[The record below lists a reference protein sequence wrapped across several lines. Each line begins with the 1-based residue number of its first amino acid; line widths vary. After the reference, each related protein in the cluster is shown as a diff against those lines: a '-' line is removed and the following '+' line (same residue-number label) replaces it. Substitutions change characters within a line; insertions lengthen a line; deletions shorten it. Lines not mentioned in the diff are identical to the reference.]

1 MQEQAQQSTQN
12 DNIYNQS
19 HSQKNVTI
27 QKVDK
32 LITPFDLEHSI
43 LRPQV
48 DPLVG
53 DIVTRLLQKIKWK
66 LKDADV
72 SKGKG
77 AADAYADEDRQAVQS
92 QSYDQ
97 WNEALAKK
105 FAVMYKKYLKFKEHI
120 NVETDPNL
128 KWCPSVSCMNYVRR
142 KKTCCCLWSST
153 AICECK
159 QVMCFKCGAAAHPG
173 SSCNKVGNAELRKYM
188 QENDVVK
195 CPNCGF
201 GTEKIDGCNHMTCA
215 KCSYGWCWIC
225 RGKYRSGHFSDWN
238 IFGCPGG

>member
-77 AADAYADEDRQAVQS
+77 AVDAYADEDRQAVQS

-105 FAVMYKKYLKFKEHI
+105 FAVMYKKYLKFRQGFMKHENEEEITKVLEDDQGSEGEDQEGSPCKDKNKE
-120 NVETDPNL
+120 EEE
-128 KWCPSVSCMNYVRR
+128 
-142 KKTCCCLWSST
+142 KKEDGQEDDDKPKDKEAKDE
-153 AICECK
+153 AIRD
-159 QVMCFKCGAAAHPG
+159 A
-173 SSCNKVGNAELRKYM
+173 
-188 QENDVVK
+188 
-195 CPNCGF
+195 
-201 GTEKIDGCNHMTCA
+201 
-215 KCSYGWCWIC
+215 
-225 RGKYRSGHFSDWN
+225 KYRGDYPVSHSLTRHLL
-238 IFGCPGG
+238 